1 MHDTM
6 MTYSEMKNSVLKS
19 MNKWDYDVM
28 CFIHTFLVG
37 LDIIGDDAIKTS
49 KQEVRNECE
58 D

>member
-1 MHDTM
+1 M

-19 MNKWDYDVM
+19 MDKWDYDVT
-28 CFIHTFLVG
+28 CFIYTFLFG
-37 LDIIGDDAIKTS
+37 LDIIGDDTIKTS

>member
-1 MHDTM
+1 M

-37 LDIIGDDAIKTS
+37 LPLEFTVNLFSLKAL
-49 KQEVRNECE
+49 C
-58 D
+58 